1 MILSICIPT
10 FNREN
15 HLNNC
20 LNSILISSKNV
31 KDFQFEVC
39 ISDNNSN
46 YDVEKVISK
55 YNQSLNI
62 KFNKNKKNLGFSLNA
77 IQSVKIAS
85 GKFAWLIG
93 NDDLVLPHS
102 LFKIK
107 KLINQN
113 HDVEYFFLNS
123 YFLQSKSLKKFTL
136 PVDTEKI
143 DFKNLKTISH
153 LKESKKCQFWDVID
167 PKVSWDFLIGIFLS
181 VFKREQWLNHLHVL
195 DAAQIEETEIWSNF
209 DNTCTHPKVLA
220 SAFKDSNS
228 YVCAD
233 PLSINLIGER
243 EWYSLYEFIEIVR
256 IPELLDY
263 YRSIGMPLVKYLVC
277 KTFSLRNF
285 ANYFTKIF
293 MGGEKSGLH
302 YIDFKKNFFFN
313 LYFPNVYLSNFYYL
327 IRFLKGILIR
337 LK

>member
-15 HLNNC
+15 NLNNC

-107 KLINQN
+107 KLIDQN

-143 DFKNLKTISH
+143 DFKNLKSISH
-153 LKESKKCQFWDVID
+153 LKESKKCQFWDV
-167 PKVSWDFLIGIFLS
+167 F
-181 VFKREQWLNHLHVL
+181 
-195 DAAQIEETEIWSNF
+195 
-209 DNTCTHPKVLA
+209 CTL
-220 SAFKDSNS
+220 
-228 YVCAD
+228 
-233 PLSINLIGER
+233 G
-243 EWYSLYEFIEIVR
+243 
-256 IPELLDY
+256 
-263 YRSIGMPLVKYLVC
+263 
-277 KTFSLRNF
+277 
-285 ANYFTKIF
+285 
-293 MGGEKSGLH
+293 
-302 YIDFKKNFFFN
+302 
-313 LYFPNVYLSNFYYL
+313 
-327 IRFLKGILIR
+327 
-337 LK
+337 